1 MRPASNIRNPKIAA
15 LGVGTLAVIAVFA
28 LLFLFSGD
36 DATASNSLPPNFDAK
51 AAEQGGGNPPGGNPP
66 GGNPP
71 DGNPT
76 ETPTPEPTPTPTPK
90 VYATPVACPDAPA
103 EVVATGKYA
112 LLDAWWNSDEDS
124 VAGVTLTGND
134 CPASITQTRNV
145 DPDDQSITWSITR
158 GDPTFKIGADETVIH
173 IPDHHRENLPATI
186 TRSLP
191 EATNRATDDADKY
204 PFAYDAGVTN
214 ATETKKTFTRI
225 GYVENTDGTVKEEG
239 KYESIWMLPYCDPT
253 YTGDSGHGN
262 DDDGVDGDEHL
273 CLIFSAALLNAEDW
287 RNAPVDS
294 DGNRVVEQLSDIW
307 YEFSSARE
315 DLIAPD
321 RGHVLV
327 FYPYDDLDSDGD
339 GEDDRTQVTWDTDVT
354 DSNQLYVTPGTYEYR
369 QWAFTEAGRYRLQIQ
384 AKGHP
389 SAALMKD
396 QGIRNHTLSTVAKT
410 YVFHAGLMA
419 DLSAALTAAEAQ
431 PTPDGT
437 ADLGD
442 LEPGDTV
449 AITVTATND
458 GPTEATHVEVDVT
471 LPAGLT
477 YVSDNAGSGDRTD
490 SYASA
495 TGKWTIGEMAEPT
508 TTTTGGVTTTTPT
521 TATLAIKATV
531 DAGTRGQKLT
541 TSATISAKQDV
552 GSSQIAELDQNSS
565 NDTGTVTVTP
575 VIKANVNPIFHLE
588 RAVAENSAAG
598 TKVGAPI
605 AVRDPD
611 NTTFTFGLTGT
622 DANYFDVE
630 NAAGGGAQIVVGQ
643 GAILNYEAK
652 SYYDLQLTISD
663 GLNTVGDTDA
673 SVDDAIDLRINITD
687 VAGET
692 LTVNLAASA
701 ATVAVNGAVLFTTSF
716 TTSPVAE
723 SQLTYHAFK
732 TCDGRGAN
740 CTTRDGATDI
750 GVGKTMSV
758 SETTAGVRQYT
769 MIVTYTDSSSQTV
782 TVNSNTVSVT
792 WTE

>member
-1 MRPASNIRNPKIAA
+1 MRPASNIRQPKIAA
-15 LGVGTLAVIAVFA
+15 LGLSALAVIAVFA
-28 LLFLFSGD
+28 LIFLVSGD

-90 VYATPVACPDAPA
+90 VYATPVACPDNPA
-103 EVVATGKYA
+103 EVVSTGKYA

-124 VAGVTLTGND
+124 VDGVTLTGND
-134 CPASITQTRNV
+134 CPARITQNKHT
-145 DPDDQSITWSITR
+145 DPDDQSVTWSITR
-158 GDPTFKIGADETVIH
+158 GNPTFKIGADETVIH
-173 IPDHHRENLPATI
+173 IPDHHREDLPATI

-204 PFAYDAGVTN
+204 PFAYNAGVT
-214 ATETKKTFTRI
+214 TGTTKTFTRI

-239 KYESIWMLPYCDPT
+239 KYKSIWMLPYCDPT

-273 CLIFSAALLNAEDW
+273 CLIFSAALLNVDDWSNGLEGEAEA
-287 RNAPVDS
+287 N
-294 DGNRVVEQLSDIW
+294 SDIW
-307 YEFSSARE
+307 YEFASARE
-315 DLIAPD
+315 DIIAPD

-327 FYPYDDLDSDGD
+327 FYPYDDKPAGV
-339 GEDDRTQVTWDTDVT
+339 EQVTWDTDVT
-354 DSNQLYVTPGTYEYR
+354 DSNQIYVTPGTYEYR

-396 QGIRNHTLSTVAKT
+396 QGIRNHTVSTVAKT

-419 DLSAALTAAEAQ
+419 DLSATLTAAETQA
-431 PTPDGT
+431 TPDGT

-458 GPTEATHVEVDVT
+458 GPTKATHVEVDVT

-495 TGKWTIGEMAEPT
+495 TGKWTVGEMAEPT

-521 TATLAIKATV
+521 TATLVIKATV

-541 TSATISAKQDV
+541 TSATISAKEDV

-565 NDTGTVTVTP
+565 NDTGTVSVTP

-611 NTTFTFGLTGT
+611 NTTFTFDLTGT

-630 NAAGGGAQIVVGQ
+630 NATGGGAQIVVGQ
-643 GAILNYEAK
+643 GANLNYEAK

-673 SVDDAIDLRINITD
+673 SVDDTIDLRINVTD

-692 LTVNLAASA
+692 MTVTLSALPPSQLVNQSVELTAVVATPPVGTWTYHGLKKCDASDVCSTDTFISGATNVVSESA
-701 ATVAVNGAVLFTTSF
+701 A
-716 TTSPVAE
+716 
-723 SQLTYHAFK
+723 
-732 TCDGRGAN
+732 
-740 CTTRDGATDI
+740 
-750 GVGKTMSV
+750 GVMK
-758 SETTAGVRQYT
+758 YT
-769 MIVTYTDSSSQTV
+769 MIVTYTDSANQTV
-782 TVNSNTVSVT
+782 TVNSNEVSVT
-792 WTE
+792 WRNPPNE